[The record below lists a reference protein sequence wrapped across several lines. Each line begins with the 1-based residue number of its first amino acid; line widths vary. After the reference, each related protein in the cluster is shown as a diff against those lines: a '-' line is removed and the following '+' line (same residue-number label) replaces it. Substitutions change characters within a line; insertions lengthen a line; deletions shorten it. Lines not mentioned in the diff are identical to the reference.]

1 MKKLTLATFVF
12 ITGFL
17 FAQPGQY
24 DFSFPYFNPFNE
36 QDPTHYINS
45 TYKQADGK
53 ILVYEFDATL
63 NPQEALF
70 YRIDQNGAL
79 DTGFSIVYHEFLF
92 TNFGIEEIDTFSN
105 GALLLSGAFTIYN
118 DISGPISG
126 SISKINTNGLIDFT
140 FNIQDT
146 LSYMPLGNSIHTDV
160 QSDDK
165 ILVYYDYYN
174 IFKRYNSDG
183 SIDNT
188 FQLSGINNEM
198 IYEFKELPNGKI
210 LVWYSPPFG
219 QGSPR
224 IDCLNND
231 GSIDLSFNG
240 HDVWG
245 GAYPYAIIVNGNKF
259 FISKPSLTLDGVSY
273 PKIVAFNFDGSL
285 NSTFN
290 TNMLNNTIDYDI
302 YDYDFQP
309 NGDIVAIGDFTTI
322 NGQTAKNVQRF
333 KSDGTVDVT
342 FSSFYGA
349 NIEAGDYNSSVVC
362 MSNEKSIISGNFSH
376 YNNYP
381 CASLTRIGNYNSNV
395 QIYTTMDNGT
405 CNGDAYISQQVQ
417 NPVNYILVG
426 EDTLQNVNLNY
437 ANFNDHCAGVYTLN
451 TQNPITGTTINT
463 TPFVIPNSQNFYG
476 VQAPTSGLSIVD
488 TLTFCIENCF
498 IDYATVSQV
507 TIESYTLIGTDSL
520 LIEFAVVDASDI
532 TIVPLYTSVYNYGYN
547 LIQLQLYCLQKSLGA
562 YLVANNVIQ
571 FDGSTIQVLALN
583 QLNEETD
590 IQIYPNPASSEI
602 TIQFEGNQADL
613 KITDL
618 YGKTVYQSVIN
629 SSESLPISFLNS
641 GSYFI
646 TISTDQKQSVSK
658 LIKL

>member
-12 ITGFL
+12 IAGFL

-36 QDPTHYINS
+36 QDPSHYINS
-45 TYKQADGK
+45 TYKLADGK

-63 NPQEALF
+63 NPQETMF
-70 YRIDQNGAL
+70 YRIDQNGTL
-79 DTGFSIVYHEFLF
+79 DTGFSIVYHEFPF

-118 DISGPISG
+118 DINGPISG

-146 LSYMPLGNSIHTDV
+146 LSYTPLGNSILTDV

-198 IYEFKELPNGKI
+198 IHEFKELPNGKI

-231 GSIDLSFNG
+231 GSLDLSFNG

-245 GAYPYAIIVNGNKF
+245 GAYPYSLVLNGNNF
-259 FISKPSLTLDGVSY
+259 FIGEPSFTVDGTNT

-285 NSTFN
+285 NSLFN
-290 TNMLNNTIDYDI
+290 TNMLNNTIDFDI

-322 NGQTAKNVQRF
+322 NGQSSKNVQRF
-333 KSDGTVDVT
+333 KSDGTVDST

-349 NIEAGDYNSSVVC
+349 NIESGDYNSSIVC
-362 MSNEKSIISGNFSH
+362 LSNEKSIISGNFTH

-381 CASLTRIGNYNSNV
+381 CASLTRIGNFNSSV
-395 QIYTTMDNGT
+395 QIFTTEDNGT
-405 CNGDAYISQQVQ
+405 CNGDVFISQELQ
-417 NPVNYILVG
+417 NEVNYELVG
-426 EDTLQNVNLNY
+426 VETLLNVNSNY

-463 TPFVIPNSQNFYG
+463 TPFVIPNSQNFYD
-476 VQAPTSGLSIVD
+476 VQVPTSGINMID
-488 TLTFCIENCF
+488 TLTFCIENCL

-507 TIESYTLIGTDSL
+507 TIESYTTIGTDSL
-520 LIEFAVVDASDI
+520 LIEFAVVDATDT
-532 TIVPLYTSVYNYGYN
+532 TIVPLYTSIYNYGYN
-547 LIQLQLYCLQKSLGA
+547 LIQLQLYCLQKSLGSN
-562 YLVANNVIQ
+562 LVSNNVVL
-571 FDGSTIQVLALN
+571 FDGSNFEVLALN
-583 QLNEETD
+583 VVEHQSHFVL
-590 IQIYPNPASSEI
+590 YPNPTNSEI
-602 TIQFEGNQADL
+602 TLEFEGNNGKIEILDL
-613 KITDL
+613 S
-618 YGKTVYQSVIN
+618 GKTVFSSNVI
-629 SSESLPISFLNS
+629 SGQKLQIQYLKA
-641 GSYFI
+641 GSYLVDLNLAGKHTF
-646 TISTDQKQSVSK
+646 TKF
-658 LIKL
+658 IKL